1 MEGENL
7 RRSLGNIEI
16 LGMNGWLVVTGT
28 FGTMEFYD
36 FPYIYIYN
44 NNIYIYI
51 IYWEFHHPN

>member
-36 FPYIYIYN
+36 FPYIY
-44 NNIYIYI
+44 NI
-51 IYWEFHHPN
+51 